1 MDTKKISKRFNDVR
15 VVPGNGH
22 SPHTGSLVFYAFDNE
37 LGYTVVVKSSDG
49 IKNNHMTIKEE
60 WDLLWGA
67 ARGISGVILPL
78 DYYEEGGVQY
88 MVMDDGGYK
97 GGRRER
103 WREVFG
109 SFSKWMLEYFLWA
122 FIGTLYGLHTKDV
135 LHEDIECANMLYRE
149 LSMSPTLIDFG
160 RAKIVEYDFEWLL
173 DQLRLDKSTKQN
185 AFFREITNTGGVYAT
200 EPAHFRFDAKP
211 VIENVLDEAVKRLQI
226 RKSGGI
232 KK

>member
-1 MDTKKISKRFNDVR
+1 MDTEKISKRFNGVR

-37 LGYTVVVKSSDG
+37 LGYPVVVKSSDG

-60 WDLLWGA
+60 WDLLWGD

-78 DYYEEGGVQY
+78 DYYEEDGVQY
-88 MVMDDGGYK
+88 MVMDDDGYK

-109 SFSKWMLEYFLWA
+109 SFSKWMFEYFLWA
-122 FIGTLYGLHTKDV
+122 FISTLHGLHSKNV
-135 LHEDIECANMLYRE
+135 LHEDIECANMLYSE
-149 LSMSPTLIDFG
+149 LSMSPVLIDFG
-160 RAKIVEYDFEWLL
+160 RAKRAVYDFEWLL

-185 AFFREITNTGGVYAT
+185 AFFREITNTGGVYVT
-200 EPAHFRFDAKP
+200 EPPHFRFDAKP
-211 VIENVLDEAVKRLQI
+211 VIENTLDEALKRLH
-226 RKSGGI
+226 RHG
-232 KK
+232 